1 MSRDGLGIDARG
13 VSRVYRAPTGST
25 EALHAVDARL
35 AAGAIAAIVGPSG
48 SGKSTLLRV
57 LAGLDVPDAG
67 AVVVSGTDVT
77 RLRGSARRR
86 YRRDVVA
93 YVAQRA
99 ASSLVPH
106 LTVREQLGR
115 QGVAL
120 ATGLGIGPRLDA
132 RAGELSGGQQ
142 ARAAL
147 AVGLSRDT
155 DVVLLDEPTAELDRH
170 AAAAVIAALEEAA
183 SAGRTVVVAT
193 HDPELVALATT
204 TVDLGAGRHGT
215 GRRAHVRRPGG
226 GAPVVAAAA
235 VTKRYDETPVVNEAS
250 LDVAAGEL
258 VVVLGRS
265 GSGKS
270 TLLMILAGLVD
281 ATAGIV
287 ETPGRSWH
295 ETSYLAQRF
304 ALLPELTIAENVDL
318 PRRLGRRGGPP
329 SLATLALEEV
339 ADRLPVETSVGQQQR
354 AALARALA
362 GAPAALL
369 ADEPTSH
376 QDPASAEQVWAA
388 LGRACD
394 EGTACLVATHDEDA
408 AARADRVFRIADGRV
423 HPG

>member
-1 MSRDGLGIDARG
+1 VSRDGLGIDARG

-155 DVVLLDEPTAELDRH
+155 DVVLLDEPTA
-170 AAAAVIAALEEAA
+170 
-183 SAGRTVVVAT
+183 
-193 HDPELVALATT
+193 
-204 TVDLGAGRHGT
+204 
-215 GRRAHVRRPGG
+215 
-226 GAPVVAAAA
+226 
-235 VTKRYDETPVVNEAS
+235 
-250 LDVAAGEL
+250 
-258 VVVLGRS
+258 
-265 GSGKS
+265 
-270 TLLMILAGLVD
+270 
-281 ATAGIV
+281 
-287 ETPGRSWH
+287 
-295 ETSYLAQRF
+295 
-304 ALLPELTIAENVDL
+304 
-318 PRRLGRRGGPP
+318 
-329 SLATLALEEV
+329 
-339 ADRLPVETSVGQQQR
+339 
-354 AALARALA
+354 
-362 GAPAALL
+362 
-369 ADEPTSH
+369 
-376 QDPASAEQVWAA
+376 
-388 LGRACD
+388 
-394 EGTACLVATHDEDA
+394 
-408 AARADRVFRIADGRV
+408 
-423 HPG
+423 